1 MQVVKK
7 LFNILSLRERKQ
19 ATFLMILILLMA
31 ILEAIGVASILPFIA
46 VLSEPSLIETNEI
59 LKALYQYSK
68 KIGVTNKKNFLFFL
82 GVLVFILLIISISV
96 KAITAYFSAYFIKMC
111 EYNLGKR
118 LAEKYLNQPYSWF
131 LNRNSADLGKTVLS
145 ELAIVTENGLAPII
159 SLFAQS
165 FIVLALLILL
175 FLIDIK
181 LALIIG
187 AIFSAFYLLI
197 YSFLRSY
204 LNRIGVELKNANKL
218 RFTSLSEL
226 FGAIKEVKIGGL
238 EKTYVKRFARP
249 AENFA
254 RNQYIF
260 QIINQL
266 PRFALEAIAFGG
278 MLIVVLYLMSRDQ
291 SFTKVLPIIA
301 LYALAG
307 YRLMP
312 AIQQIYISI
321 SQMRFVSPV
330 LNSVYKEIKNLNYIT
345 INNKNMNLSFNNY
358 ISINNGSYT
367 YPNSNKEALKNINL
381 KIIPQTTIGIVGP
394 TGSGKTTLVDIILGL
409 LELQKGTL
417 EVDEKIIGENNI
429 RSWQRSIGYV
439 PQHIYL
445 SDSSI
450 ESNIAFGV
458 KKNEIDHEMV
468 VRAAKIANLHEFVSS
483 ELDNK
488 YQTIVGERGVRLS
501 GGQRQRIGIA
511 RALYH
516 NPKVLVLDEA
526 TSALD
531 GNTEKIV
538 IEAVNKL
545 RSDMTIIMIAH
556 RLSTIEKCDLV
567 YLLERGQLKA
577 QGSYKEL
584 KNNHKFFNNE

>member
-1 MQVVKK
+1 MKVITK
-7 LFNILSLRERKQ
+7 LLKILSLKERKQ
-19 ATFLMILILLMA
+19 AMFLMILILIMA
-31 ILEAIGVASILPFIA
+31 ILETIGVASILPFIA
-46 VLSEPSLIETNEI
+46 VVSEPSLIETNEI
-59 LKALYQYSK
+59 LKALYQQSK
-68 KIGVTNKKNFLFFL
+68 KIGVTNKQNFLFFL
-82 GVLVFILLIISISV
+82 GLVVFILLIISISV

-111 EYNLGKR
+111 EYNLGTR

-145 ELAIVTENGLAPII
+145 ELAIVIENGLAPIV

-175 FLIDIK
+175 ILVDIK

-187 AIFSAFYLLI
+187 ATFSTFYLLI
-197 YSFLRSY
+197 YKSLRSY
-204 LNRIGVELKNANKL
+204 LNRIGGELKNANKL

-238 EKTYVKRFARP
+238 EKTYVKRFAKP
-249 AENFA
+249 AEDFA

-266 PRFALEAIAFGG
+266 PRFALEGIAFGG
-278 MLIVVLYLMSRDQ
+278 MLIVVLFLMSRDQ

-321 SQMRFVSPV
+321 SQMRFVGPI
-330 LNSVYKEIKNLNYIT
+330 LDSVYKEIKDLNHKT
-345 INNKNMNLSFNNY
+345 INSENVNLSYTND
-358 ISINNGSYT
+358 IVINNGSYT
-367 YPNSNKEALKNINL
+367 YPNSKKEALKNIN
-381 KIIPQTTIGIVGP
+381 IRIFPQTTIGIVGP

-409 LELQKGTL
+409 LELQIGTL
-417 EVDEKIIGENNI
+417 EVDKKIIDQRNV
-429 RSWQRSIGYV
+429 RSWQKSIGYV

-458 KKNEIDHEMV
+458 KKTNINHELV
-468 VRAAKIANLHEFVSS
+468 IKASKIANLHQFVSN
-483 ELDNK
+483 ELEDK

-538 IEAVNKL
+538 MEAVNKL
-545 RSDMTIIMIAH
+545 RSDMTVIMIAH
-556 RLSTIEKCDLV
+556 RLSTIEKCDIV
-567 YLLERGQLKA
+567 YLLEKGQLKA
-577 QGSYKEL
+577 QGSYEEL
-584 KNNHKFFNNE
+584 KNNYKFFKNE

>member
-145 ELAIVTENGLAPII
+145 ELAIVTENGLSPIV

>member
-68 KIGVTNKKNFLFFL
+68 KIGVNNKQNFLFFL

-145 ELAIVTENGLAPII
+145 ELAIVTENGLAPIV

-187 AIFSAFYLLI
+187 ATFSAFYLLI
-197 YSFLRSY
+197 YSSLRSY

-238 EKTYVKRFARP
+238 EKTYVKRFAGP

-266 PRFALEAIAFGG
+266 PRFALEGIAFGG

-321 SQMRFVSPV
+321 SQMRFVTPV

-345 INNKNMNLSFNNY
+345 INDENMNLSFNNY
-358 ISINNGSYT
+358 IFINNGSYT

-381 KIIPQTTIGIVGP
+381 KIFPQTTIGIVGP

-417 EVDEKIIGENNI
+417 EVDEKIIDEKNI
-429 RSWQRSIGYV
+429 RSWQRLIGYV

-458 KKNEIDHEMV
+458 KKNEIDFEMV

-483 ELDNK
+483 ELEDK

-577 QGSYKEL
+577 QGSYKDL
-584 KNNHKFFNNE
+584 KNNYKFFNNE